1 MSNCDSILPGPLTRA
16 SATAA
21 SRSVLVLKTRMAF
34 TEPGIRPDWPS
45 PNRSIQKKKNR
56 TCQSTYIFSV
66 PCEESWLLPLKTDT
80 PTLPSQSELHG
91 ACLPEGRA

>member
-45 PNRSIQKKKNR
+45 PNRSIQKKKKQNM
-56 TCQSTYIFSV
+56 SV
-66 PCEESWLLPLKTDT
+66 YLHLLSPLRGVLAPPTKDRHTNT
-80 PTLPSQSELHG
+80 P
-91 ACLPEGRA
+91 